1 VPSYGGSRF
10 PLSTHLAN
18 GVRQMLASP
27 ETWADLPQAV
37 AEWLDVQA
45 RRSVLPAAD
54 EVLVETFPHEKRF
67 YLVAYP
73 FEGRLAHQTLGMLL
87 TRRLDRAKARPLG
100 FVANDYALAVWGLD
114 DLGVLVERGRLS
126 LDRLFEEDMLGDDL
140 EAWLASSSLMRRT
153 FRTCAIIA
161 GLIERRTTLNEK
173 TGRQL
178 TVSSDLIFDVLRRHE
193 PDHILLEATW
203 ADAATG
209 QLDIARLGNFLRR
222 IKGRIRHAAL
232 ARVSPLAI
240 PVLLEM
246 GRERVAGEARED
258 MLREAARELLIE
270 AAAD

>member
-1 VPSYGGSRF
+1 
-10 PLSTHLAN
+10 
-18 GVRQMLASP
+18 
-27 ETWADLPQAV
+27 
-37 AEWLDVQA
+37 
-45 RRSVLPAAD
+45 
-54 EVLVETFPHEKRF
+54 
-67 YLVAYP
+67 
-73 FEGRLAHQTLGMLL
+73 
-87 TRRLDRAKARPLG
+87 
-100 FVANDYALAVWGLD
+100 VWGLG
-114 DLGVLVERGRLS
+114 DLSDMIGRGRLS

-161 GLIERRTTLNEK
+161 GLIERRNVLKEK

-193 PDHILLEATW
+193 PDHILLEASW

-209 QLDIARLGNFLRR
+209 QLDIARLGHFLRR

-232 ARVSPLAI
+232 ARVSPLAV

-270 AAAD
+270 AATQ